1 MHYKV
6 DIKQGYTSCTDS
18 RTTPDPRHDKFAQRK
33 EETAHWYS
41 SRFLQS
47 FISKSQNNYKIQC
60 HSEVDEVDLA
70 VDPLVVAV
78 VGLLLAVG
86 EVDSTASTKGLL
98 IKSWVRIK

>member
-1 MHYKV
+1 
-6 DIKQGYTSCTDS
+6 
-18 RTTPDPRHDKFAQRK
+18 
-33 EETAHWYS
+33 
-41 SRFLQS
+41 
-47 FISKSQNNYKIQC
+47 
-60 HSEVDEVDLA
+60 VDEVDLA